1 MIGAI
6 DSKISLP
13 TISFLHAI
21 KMLVLAWNEVTD
33 RIVKNCF
40 KEADFSEIKDDDAV
54 SNDLFASTKVPITQF
69 SILDKT
75 FEDATV
81 EDVESFDDMLVSTQE
96 LVSDEYIFVGLS
108 AVDIDDQYE
117 SAKDDSQS

>member
-1 MIGAI
+1 M
-6 DSKISLP
+6 
-13 TISFLHAI
+13 
-21 KMLVLAWNEVTD
+21 
-33 RIVKNCF
+33 KNCF
-40 KEADFSEIKDDDAV
+40 KEADFSEIRDDDAV

-108 AVDIDDQYE
+108 AVDIDDRHE